1 MNSQRARARACI
13 EQLYASPIDAEA
25 LDGLRA
31 ALDESENSETADGS
45 IADATWTNVHELSV
59 AFSLIQQAREA
70 IRSELAP
77 LPERTSESVTAIEKD
92 NELAKL
98 RISAELR
105 WCKQIR
111 SLLDL
116 MPEGFSLAVED
127 SKMKVSRTNE
137 EGTVV
142 MDRVPIPAR

>member
-1 MNSQRARARACI
+1 
-13 EQLYASPIDAEA
+13 
-25 LDGLRA
+25 
-31 ALDESENSETADGS
+31 
-45 IADATWTNVHELSV
+45 
-59 AFSLIQQAREA
+59 
-70 IRSELAP
+70 
-77 LPERTSESVTAIEKD
+77 VTAIEKD